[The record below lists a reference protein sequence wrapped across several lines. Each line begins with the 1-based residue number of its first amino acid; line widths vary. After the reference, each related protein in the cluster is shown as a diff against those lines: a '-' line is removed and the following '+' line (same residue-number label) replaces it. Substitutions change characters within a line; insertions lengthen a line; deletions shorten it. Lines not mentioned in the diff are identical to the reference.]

1 MAQQSH
7 GRKGSGMRQQCE
19 LLLNN
24 NTTILLLQDRSSRW
38 TFLFMSFSALAGF
51 LLSLSP
57 LSCMLMGWRGSSSN
71 GATATG
77 MYMFGGGGLLW
88 FGGLGEW
95 LVGNTFASVVFF
107 AFGAFWLNFGA
118 ALIPSFNAYGSYSPS
133 TEDPELGLLTVAYNS
148 GWGRFHTPSWTRTQL
163 HTRVLQLSQLTIRL
177 HDLVHGFLE
186 YYISHRGHEDQ
197 HHFRSHVCMCHISIE
212 LLDWRILADLQ
223 QQLGSGRDTLGRG
236 RRLLLWGL
244 RLRLVVFGFNHLGRG
259 GFSVSVAP

>member
-1 MAQQSH
+1 MPLTLERAPLQDHKLTDRVQLYTRKGIMAQQFH

-24 NTTILLLQDRSSRW
+24 NITILLLQDRSSRW

-133 TEDPELGLLTVAYNS
+133 AEDPDLGLLTVAYNS
-148 GWGRFHTPSWTRTQL
+148 GWGRFT
-163 HTRVLQLSQLTIRL
+163 
-177 HDLVHGFLE
+177 
-186 YYISHRGHEDQ
+186 
-197 HHFRSHVCMCHISIE
+197 
-212 LLDWRILADLQ
+212 
-223 QQLGSGRDTLGRG
+223 
-236 RRLLLWGL
+236 LLLGCEHNCTHEFTAK
-244 RLRLVVFGFNHLGRG
+244 RANNQA
-259 GFSVSVAP
+259 S

>member
-1 MAQQSH
+1 MDADTH
-7 GRKGSGMRQQCE
+7 KIGHAPDLGKGSASRSQA
-19 LLLNN
+19 
-24 NTTILLLQDRSSRW
+24 DRPCAVVHEERDYGAAVPWPQRLGNATAVSSRW

-107 AFGAFWLNFGA
+107 AFGAFWLNLGA

-133 TEDPELGLLTVAYNS
+133 AEDPDLGLLTVAYNS
-148 GWGRFHTPSWTRTQL
+148 GWAKRANNQAS
-163 HTRVLQLSQLTIRL
+163 
-177 HDLVHGFLE
+177 
-186 YYISHRGHEDQ
+186 
-197 HHFRSHVCMCHISIE
+197 
-212 LLDWRILADLQ
+212 
-223 QQLGSGRDTLGRG
+223 
-236 RRLLLWGL
+236 
-244 RLRLVVFGFNHLGRG
+244 
-259 GFSVSVAP
+259 